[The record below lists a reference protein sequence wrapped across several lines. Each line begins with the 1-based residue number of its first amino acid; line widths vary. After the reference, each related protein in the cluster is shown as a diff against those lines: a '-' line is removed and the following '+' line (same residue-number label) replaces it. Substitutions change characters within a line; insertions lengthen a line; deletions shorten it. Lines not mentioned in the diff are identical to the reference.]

1 MLITTAR
8 EAVRSVWHFAIL
20 SAPSRFSDWSKF
32 SPDNLLHSQEKE
44 WHHD

>member
-1 MLITTAR
+1 MPIAAAR
-8 EAVRSVWHFAIL
+8 EAVRSAWHFAIL
-20 SAPSRFSDWSKF
+20 PAPSRFSYWSTF

>member
-1 MLITTAR
+1 MPIAAAR
-8 EAVRSVWHFAIL
+8 EVVRSASHFAIL
-20 SAPSRFSDWSKF
+20 SAASRFSDLSKF